1 MKKRNV
7 VIDASYSEARRAGNK
22 LEFLVHGN
30 SSKGAPVSAT
40 IKCDW
45 YFIPYFIDSMREAW
59 NKERVRRITEINS
72 IDASLPKS

>member
-7 VIDASYSEARRAGNK
+7 VIGASYSEARRAGDK
-22 LEFLVHGN
+22 MEFLVHGN

-40 IKCDW
+40 IKCSW
-45 YFIPYFIDSMREAW
+45 YFIPYFIDSMKVAW
-59 NKERVRRITEINS
+59 EKERTRRINEINS